1 MEPAPIVFFVYN
13 RLEHTRRAI
22 EALQQARLASES
34 SLLIYSDGPRNSEA
48 EPGVRLVRDFLKT
61 VTGFKQ
67 VSLVEREGNY
77 GLARNTIEALTEV
90 SERHGRFI
98 MMEDD
103 NICSPHFLEYM
114 NDGLKLYEN
123 DDRVI
128 SIHGY
133 VYPVAKP
140 LPETFFI
147 RGADSWGWATWKRGW
162 DLYER
167 DGAKLLRELEEKNL
181 TREFNFGGC
190 YNFTKMLKQQIRG
203 KVDSWSIRWY
213 ASAFLKNKLT
223 LYPGRSLIQN
233 IGFDTSGTH
242 TSVKTGALDVEL
254 LDRAVKLEKIP
265 VEENREAR
273 AAIGSFLRTLKL
285 RLLWSFLTGR

>member
-1 MEPAPIVFFVYN
+1 
-13 RLEHTRRAI
+13 
-22 EALQQARLASES
+22 
-34 SLLIYSDGPRNSEA
+34 
-48 EPGVRLVRDFLKT
+48 
-61 VTGFKQ
+61 
-67 VSLVEREGNY
+67 
-77 GLARNTIEALTEV
+77 
-90 SERHGRFI
+90 

-103 NICSPHFLEYM
+103 NICSPYFLEFM
-114 NDGLKLYEN
+114 NEGLRMYEN
-123 DDRVI
+123 EERVI
-128 SIHGY
+128 SIHVY
-133 VYPVAKP
+133 VYPVRAA

-147 RGADSWGWATWKRGW
+147 RGADSWGWATWTRGW

-167 DGAKLLRELEEKNL
+167 DGQKLLNELEEKNL
-181 TREFNFGGC
+181 AREFNFGGR
-190 YNFTKMLKQQIRG
+190 YNFTKMLRDQTRG

-242 TSVKTGALDVEL
+242 TSVKTGALDVTL
-254 LDRAVKLEKIP
+254 SDGPVKIEKIP

-273 AAIGSFLRTLKL
+273 DAIGKFLRTLKL